1 MVERRCVSACRAE
14 GREIRGVVMPYG
26 ERAGDRAERFEPGSL
41 LPDGDVW
48 LDLDHD
54 QTRVVAWMGAGLTFE
69 NTPEALTLR
78 AALPRIPAADLALA
92 GVRSGRR
99 AGLSVE
105 FDALQESRDGDMRV
119 IELARLLGVGLVR
132 SASYTAARVTE
143 LRQGGVS
150 IEGSV
155 PLGEKLACQCR
166 DGCDSVELAP
176 SAFDEALAEVSAGA
190 REISV
195 FTSGRYGQPIATSSG
210 GATFRRAA
218 DELVFSTGPLDAS
231 LPVVR
236 ETLAAH
242 RAGSARLVGRPYIRD
257 AGSDVEKVGTL
268 AIVHRADFR
277 ALEIATLTGPVSGLL
292 PIRVIEP
299 PAPAPAPGPPVR
311 SRRLLW
317 L

>member
-1 MVERRCVSACRAE
+1 MVERRCVGEARAT
-14 GREIRGVVMPYG
+14 GREIRGIVMPYG
-26 ERAGDRAERFEPGSL
+26 ERAGDRAERFAPGSL

-105 FDALQESRDGDMRV
+105 FDALQERRDGDMRV

-132 SASYTAARVTE
+132 AGAYTGAQVTE

-166 DGCDSVELAP
+166 TGCDAVQLEPGS
-176 SAFDEALAEVSAGA
+176 FDEALREVADGT

-195 FTSGRYGQPIATSSG
+195 FASGRFGSPIATSSG
-210 GATFRRAA
+210 GATFRRAGDA
-218 DELVFSTGPLDAS
+218 LEFSTGPLDGS
-231 LPVVR
+231 LPAVR

-242 RAGSARLVGRPYIRD
+242 RAGSARYVARPYIRD
-257 AGSDVEKVGTL
+257 AGSDVERAGSL
-268 AIVHRADFR
+268 AIIHRADFR
-277 ALEIATLTGPVSGLL
+277 AMEIAAITGPLTGLQPVH
-292 PIRVIEP
+292 IVEP
-299 PAPAPAPGPPVR
+299 PAPAPGPPVR